1 MRSFGVIIKLP
12 LCFIDAGKGAY
23 FARTRGL
30 WFFADVLLVVL
41 EEKKNERCVCSLK
54 RKGLAVEIGLA
65 FGSVF

>member
-1 MRSFGVIIKLP
+1 L
-12 LCFIDAGKGAY
+12 FIDAGKGAW

-30 WFFADVLLVVL
+30 WLFADVLLVVL